1 MIPILRK
8 EFIVQRTL
16 ILFYAAA
23 TLIFA
28 AQFIPVDEPLPIIT
42 ILAVFFTF
50 GTAAHEDKNN
60 SHVLLNSLP
69 VARKE
74 IVTAKY
80 VFHIAFGICLVGL
93 TFIYRTIIGALP
105 KDAAM
110 WQYVIAVTVIVW
122 FVSVFFPMYFW
133 IGPRFVQ
140 IGMIVLLIVM
150 FTALPM
156 VYNLGVKH
164 NFWGIPDF
172 IQSLPRFLLFV
183 FATAVT
189 IVFLIVSR
197 LISVRLYERKQF

>member
-1 MIPILRK
+1 MFNILYK
-8 EFIVQRTL
+8 EFVVQRTVIL
-16 ILFYAAA
+16 AYAVVAILFI
-23 TLIFA
+23 TQLIR
-28 AQFIPVDEPLPIIT
+28 VDGPMAVISM
-42 ILAVFFTF
+42 LAMFFTF

-93 TFIYRTIIGALP
+93 TFIYRTVIGALP
-105 KDAAM
+105 KDAAL

-133 IGPRFVQ
+133 LGPRFVQ

-197 LISVRLYERKQF
+197 LISVWLYERKQF

>member
-1 MIPILRK
+1 MFNILYK
-8 EFIVQRTL
+8 EFVVQRTVIL
-16 ILFYAAA
+16 AYAVVAILFI
-23 TLIFA
+23 TQLIR
-28 AQFIPVDEPLPIIT
+28 VDGPMAVISM
-42 ILAVFFTF
+42 LAMFFTF
-50 GTAAHEDKNN
+50 GTAAYEDKNN

-133 IGPRFVQ
+133 LGPRFVQ

-150 FTALPM
+150 FTAVPM

>member
-1 MIPILRK
+1 MFNILYK
-8 EFIVQRTL
+8 EFVVQRTVIL
-16 ILFYAAA
+16 AYAVVAILFI
-23 TLIFA
+23 TQLIR
-28 AQFIPVDEPLPIIT
+28 VDGPMAVISM
-42 ILAVFFTF
+42 LAMFFTF

-93 TFIYRTIIGALP
+93 TFIYRTVIGALP

-133 IGPRFVQ
+133 LGPRFVQ

-197 LISVRLYERKQF
+197 LISVWLYERKQF

>member
-1 MIPILRK
+1 MFNILYK
-8 EFIVQRTL
+8 EFVVQRTVIL
-16 ILFYAAA
+16 AYAVVAILFI
-23 TLIFA
+23 TQLIR
-28 AQFIPVDEPLPIIT
+28 VDGPMAVISM
-42 ILAVFFTF
+42 LAMFFTF

-105 KDAAM
+105 KDAAL

-133 IGPRFVQ
+133 LGPRFVQ

-197 LISVRLYERKQF
+197 LISVWLYERKQF

>member
-1 MIPILRK
+1 MFNILYK
-8 EFIVQRTL
+8 EFVVQRTVIL
-16 ILFYAAA
+16 AYAVVAILFI
-23 TLIFA
+23 TQLIR
-28 AQFIPVDEPLPIIT
+28 VDGPMAVISM
-42 ILAVFFTF
+42 LAMFFTF

-133 IGPRFVQ
+133 LGPRFVQ

-197 LISVRLYERKQF
+197 LISVWLYERKQF

>member
-1 MIPILRK
+1 MFNILYK
-8 EFIVQRTL
+8 EFVVQRTVIL
-16 ILFYAAA
+16 AYAVVAILFI
-23 TLIFA
+23 TQLIR
-28 AQFIPVDEPLPIIT
+28 VDGPMAVISM
-42 ILAVFFTF
+42 LAMFFTF

-93 TFIYRTIIGALP
+93 TFIYRTVIGALP

-133 IGPRFVQ
+133 LGPRFVQ

-183 FATAVT
+183 FGTAVT

-197 LISVRLYERKQF
+197 LISVWLYERKQF

>member
-1 MIPILRK
+1 MFNILYK
-8 EFIVQRTL
+8 EFVVQRTVIL
-16 ILFYAAA
+16 AYAVVAILFI
-23 TLIFA
+23 TQLIR
-28 AQFIPVDEPLPIIT
+28 VDGPMAVISM
-42 ILAVFFTF
+42 LAMFFTF

-133 IGPRFVQ
+133 LGPRFVK

-150 FTALPM
+150 FTAVPM

>member
-1 MIPILRK
+1 MFNILYK
-8 EFIVQRTL
+8 EFVVQRTVIL
-16 ILFYAAA
+16 AYAVVAILFI
-23 TLIFA
+23 TQLIR
-28 AQFIPVDEPLPIIT
+28 VDGPMAVISM
-42 ILAVFFTF
+42 LAMFFTF

-133 IGPRFVQ
+133 LGPRFVQ

-150 FTALPM
+150 FTAVPM

>member
-1 MIPILRK
+1 MFNILYK
-8 EFIVQRTL
+8 EFVVQRTVIL
-16 ILFYAAA
+16 AYAVVAILFI
-23 TLIFA
+23 TQLIR
-28 AQFIPVDEPLPIIT
+28 VDGPMAVISM
-42 ILAVFFTF
+42 LAMFFTF

-80 VFHIAFGICLVGL
+80 VFHIAFGICIVGL
-93 TFIYRTIIGALP
+93 TFIYRTVIGALP
-105 KDAAM
+105 KDAAL

-133 IGPRFVQ
+133 LGPRFVQ

-197 LISVRLYERKQF
+197 LISVWLYERKQF

>member
-1 MIPILRK
+1 MFNILYK
-8 EFIVQRTL
+8 EFVVQRTVIL
-16 ILFYAAA
+16 AYAVVAILFI
-23 TLIFA
+23 TQLIR
-28 AQFIPVDEPLPIIT
+28 VDGPMAVISM
-42 ILAVFFTF
+42 LAMFFTF

-93 TFIYRTIIGALP
+93 TFIYRTVIGALP
-105 KDAAM
+105 KDAAL

-133 IGPRFVQ
+133 LGPRFVQ

-164 NFWGIPDF
+164 NFWGILEF
-172 IQSLPRFLLFV
+172 VQSLPSFLLFV
-183 FATAVT
+183 IVTAAT
-189 IVFLIVSR
+189 IVLLIVSR
-197 LISVRLYERKQF
+197 LISVWLYERKKF

>member
-1 MIPILRK
+1 
-8 EFIVQRTL
+8 VQRTVIL
-16 ILFYAAA
+16 AYAVVAILFI
-23 TLIFA
+23 TQLIR
-28 AQFIPVDEPLPIIT
+28 VDGPMAVISM
-42 ILAVFFTF
+42 LAMFFTF

-93 TFIYRTIIGALP
+93 TFIYRTVIGALP
-105 KDAAM
+105 KDAAL

-133 IGPRFVQ
+133 LGPRFVQ

-197 LISVRLYERKQF
+197 LISVWLYERKQF